1 MQEITFTLNAK
12 LVGVRVD
19 PSRNLLDVLRNELGL
34 TGTKQG
40 CDHEGE
46 CGACT
51 VMLDG
56 RPIRSCLTPVGKVAG
71 RRVLTIEGLGD
82 PDDLHPLQL
91 AFIEAG
97 AVQCGYCTPGMI
109 LAAKALLDREPDPT
123 RGQIVE
129 ALDGN
134 LCRCTGYTGII
145 AAVELA
151 AARMRGEGN
160 LSSQINLVSEP
171 PVGGHALRTDSIYK
185 VTGRAKYAEDI
196 YMPGLLY
203 ARVLRSPHHHAR
215 LLSLQIEPAE
225 RLPGVVRIVTA
236 ADIPGLNGFPEYSR
250 DEPVLTPVGDT
261 VRMVGAPVALVVAT
275 SPEQAQNGVE
285 AIVAE
290 YEVLPHAFWVEET
303 LREGALPIYEGG
315 NVLTTDQVAHGD
327 LEAAFAVSDVVLETR
342 YRTSYLEHAA
352 LERETC
358 LGYMDEQGRVTVV
371 SGTHEPHWAQGYIAA
386 VLALEPSSV
395 RVIVPPTGGSFGG
408 KQDPL
413 PLIMTALMTYLTRRP
428 VRLAFSR
435 RESFDGSP
443 KRHPYQVDHR
453 IGATGDGRLT
463 GIQVRINANTG
474 GYDAHGQYI
483 PNYAMMASGGAYRWQ
498 AVDAY
503 ARSVY
508 TNGPKSGQFRG
519 FGTAQSTFALEC
531 ALDEL
536 CQRLAQDPL
545 EFRLRNALRQTDVTF
560 LGYPAG
566 ESLGYVEVL
575 EALRPRY
582 LALQDEVMAFNDV
595 SPSGT
600 LRKGLG
606 LAGMWYRFGKSGSLR
621 IEAHA
626 ELGEDGRVIVYCS
639 APDYGQ
645 GTNTVMS
652 QMAAEALGVARESI
666 DLVNAD
672 TALTPDSHIQGASRS
687 TYWVGNAVR
696 QAARNLREAV
706 LVTAA
711 ELLDCPPADLALD
724 RDQVKCPGEAA
735 EPQKSI
741 SLRKV
746 AQEFDR
752 IGKSRRVIG
761 LFDPSP
767 LFPEE
772 TRPEY
777 LPMFVTGAHLAEVVV
792 DLRTGV
798 VEVPRVV
805 AVHDVGRGINPIDTR
820 GQIEGA
826 VVMGLGAALME
837 EYMPGH
843 STGFSDY
850 YLPPARSTPEIE
862 VILVEVPSFHG
873 PYGAKGL
880 AEAAMLPSTPAI
892 INGISRAIGA
902 RVREVPATPE
912 HVLWHIGRATDE

>member
-1 MQEITFTLNAK
+1 VEISFVLNGQPTTVEADP
-12 LVGVRVD
+12 VG
-19 PSRNLLDVLRNELGL
+19 NLLDVLRDDLGL
-34 TGTKQG
+34 TGTKRG
-40 CDHEGE
+40 CDYEGE

-51 VMLDG
+51 VLLDG
-56 RPIRSCLTPVGKVAG
+56 QPIRSCLTPVGKVAG
-71 RRVLTIEGLGD
+71 RRVLTIEGLGG

-91 AFIEAG
+91 AFVEAG

-109 LAAKALLDREPDPT
+109 LAAKALLDQEPNPT
-123 RGQIVE
+123 QEQIVE

-134 LCRCTGYTGII
+134 LCRCTGYTRII

-151 AARMRGEGN
+151 AARLRGEGN

-171 PVGGHALRTDSIYK
+171 PVGGHALRTDSIDK

-196 YMPGLLY
+196 RLPDLLY
-203 ARVLRSPHHHAR
+203 AQVLRSPHHHAR
-215 LLSLQIEPAE
+215 LLSLETEPAE

-261 VRMVGAPVALVVAT
+261 VRMVGAPVALVVAA
-275 SPEQAQNGVE
+275 SPEQAQAGAE

-290 YEVLPHAFWVEET
+290 YEVLPHAFRAEET
-303 LREGALPIYEGG
+303 LREGALPIYDGG
-315 NVLTTDQVAHGD
+315 NVLTTDGVAHGD
-327 LEAAFAVSDVVLETR
+327 LEAAFARSDVVLETR
-342 YRTSYLEHAA
+342 YRTAYLEHAA
-352 LERETC
+352 LEREAV
-358 LGYMDEQGRVTVV
+358 LAYIDEQGRVTVV
-371 SGTHEPHWAQGYIAA
+371 AGTHEPHWAQGYIAA

-413 PLIMTALMTYLTRRP
+413 PLIMTALMTYLTRQP
-428 VRLAFSR
+428 VRLACSR
-435 RESFDGSP
+435 RESFDASP
-443 KRHPYQVDHR
+443 KRHPYRVDHR
-453 IGATGDGRLT
+453 IGATSDGRLT
-463 GIQVRINANTG
+463 GIQVRIDANTG

-483 PNYAMMASGGAYRWQ
+483 PNYAVVASGGAYRWQ
-498 AVDAY
+498 AVDAH

-519 FGTAQSTFALEC
+519 FGTAQSNFALEC

-545 EFRLRNALRQTDVTF
+545 EFRLRNALRQVDVTF

-566 ESLGYVEVL
+566 ESLGYMEVL

-582 LALQDEVMAFNDV
+582 LAFQKDVMAFNAT
-595 SPSGT
+595 SRSGT

-606 LAGMWYRFGKSGSLR
+606 LAGMWYRFGKSGTLR

-626 ELGEDGRVIVYCS
+626 ELGADGRFVLYCS

-652 QMAAEALGVARESI
+652 QMAAEALGVARDSI

-687 TYWVGNAVR
+687 TYWVGNAVC
-696 QAARNLREAV
+696 QAVHNLKQEV
-706 LVTAA
+706 LATSA
-711 ELLDCPPADLALD
+711 ELLDCPPANLVLD
-724 RDQVKCPGEAA
+724 RDQVRCPSEATRPERA
-735 EPQKSI
+735 V
-741 SLRKV
+741 SLKEI

-792 DLRTGV
+792 HLRTGV

-805 AVHDVGRGINPIDTR
+805 AVHDVGRAINPIDTR

-837 EYMPGH
+837 EVIPGH
-843 STGFSDY
+843 STGLSDY
-850 YLPPARSTPEIE
+850 YLPPARSMPEIE

-873 PYGAKGL
+873 PFGAKGL

-892 INGISRAIGA
+892 INGVSRAIGA
-902 RVREVPATPE
+902 RVREIPATPE
-912 HVLWHIGRATDE
+912 RVLWHIGRSTDE

>member
-1 MQEITFTLNAK
+1 MEISFVLNGQPAT
-12 LVGVRVD
+12 VQTD
-19 PSRNLLDVLRNELGL
+19 PVRNLLDVLRDDLGL
-34 TGTKQG
+34 TGTKRG
-40 CDHEGE
+40 CDYEGE

-51 VMLDG
+51 VLLDG
-56 RPIRSCLTPVGKVAG
+56 QPIRSCLTPVGKIAG

-82 PDDLHPLQL
+82 PDGLHPLQS
-91 AFIEAG
+91 AFVEAG

-123 RGQIVE
+123 RAQIVE

-134 LCRCTGYTGII
+134 LCRCTGYTRIT

-151 AARMRGEGN
+151 AARLRGEGN
-160 LSSQINLVSEP
+160 LDSPSNLVSEP
-171 PVGGHALRTDSIYK
+171 TVGGHALRTDSIEK
-185 VTGRAKYAEDI
+185 VTGRAKYVEDI
-196 YMPGLLY
+196 RMPDLLY
-203 ARVLRSPHHHAR
+203 AQVLRSPHHHAR
-215 LLSLQIEPAE
+215 LLSLETEPAE

-250 DEPVLTPVGDT
+250 NEPVLTPVGDT
-261 VRMVGAPVALVVAT
+261 VKMVGAPVAMVVAA
-275 SPEQAQNGVE
+275 SPEQAQAGVE
-285 AIVAE
+285 TIVAE
-290 YEVLPHAFWVEET
+290 YEVLPHAFRVEET
-303 LREGALPIYEGG
+303 LREGAVSIYDGG
-315 NVLTTDQVAHGD
+315 NVLTTHRVVHGD
-327 LEAAFAVSDVVLETR
+327 LEAAFAGSDVVLETR
-342 YRTSYLEHAA
+342 YRTAYLEHAA
-352 LERETC
+352 LEREAA
-358 LGYMDEQGRVTVV
+358 LGYIDEQGRVTVV
-371 SGTHEPHWAQGYIAA
+371 GGTHEPHWAQGYIAA

-428 VRLAFSR
+428 VRLACSR
-435 RESFDGSP
+435 RESFDASP
-443 KRHPYQVDHR
+443 KRHPYRVDHR
-453 IGATGDGRLT
+453 IGATSDGRLT
-463 GIQVRINANTG
+463 GIQVRIDANTG

-483 PNYAMMASGGAYRWQ
+483 SNFAVMASGGAYRWQ
-498 AVDAY
+498 AVDAH

-519 FGTAQSTFALEC
+519 FGMAQSTFAVEC

-545 EFRLRNALRQTDVTF
+545 EFRLRNALRQADVTF

-582 LALQDEVMAFNDV
+582 LALQKEVVAFNDTAC
-595 SPSGT
+595 SDT

-606 LAGMWYRFGKSGSLR
+606 MSGMWYRFGKSGTLR

-626 ELGEDGRVIVYCS
+626 ELGEDGRFVIYCS

-652 QMAAEALGVARESI
+652 QLAAEALGVPRDSI
-666 DLVNAD
+666 NLVNAD
-672 TALTPDSHIQGASRS
+672 TALTPDSNIQGASRS
-687 TYWVGNAVR
+687 TYWVGNAVC
-696 QAARNLREAV
+696 QAAQNIKGEV
-706 LVTAA
+706 LGIAA
-711 ELLDCPPADLALD
+711 ELLDCPPADLSLD
-724 RDQVKCPGEAA
+724 RDQVYCPSEATRP
-735 EPQKSI
+735 EKSI
-741 SLRKV
+741 SLREV

-767 LFPEE
+767 LFPME

-792 DLRTGV
+792 HLRTGV

-805 AVHDVGRGINPIDTR
+805 AVHDVGRAINPIDAR

-837 EYMPGH
+837 EVIPGH
-843 STGFSDY
+843 STGFGDY
-850 YLPPARSTPEIE
+850 YLPPARSMPEIE

-873 PYGAKGL
+873 PFGAKGL

-892 INGISRAIGA
+892 VNGVSRAIGA
-902 RVREVPATPE
+902 RVREIPATPE
-912 HVLWHIGRATDE
+912 RVLWHISRSTDE